1 MGNKKIIVA
10 VGHTKSGTNGS
21 GVSGYLDE
29 SNCNREIVPLVVNIL
44 NSIEGYEAKELRI
57 DKGNSYQF
65 EDCYTRCQLSNE
77 WGADLYVEI
86 HLNGFSTPSARG
98 TEVLVNSE
106 NSNAIAYAKRINAN
120 LCNTL
125 GTSDRTYGKGYKTQ
139 NLIVLQKTHAPA
151 LLIEC
156 LFATNESDS
165 SKYNASTIANC
176 IAEGLTNQTINV
188 TSKPYIAKPMSSQS
202 GGSVSPTQSVVSGTI
217 GTVTASTLN
226 VRNTPS
232 GTIIGQLSNGTK
244 VKINRIEGDWVSI
257 FFGDH
262 GGWISK
268 NYVSIGTNVVQAPTP
283 TVASI
288 DGSYAT
294 VTANTLN
301 VRDGIMGNI
310 IGKLSKGD
318 KVKLY
323 KKESNWYHI
332 YYGNSGAYISADYI
346 KL

>member
-10 VGHTKSGTNGS
+10 VGHTESGTNGS

-44 NSIEGYEAKELRI
+44 NGIEGYEAKELRI

-86 HLNGFSTPSARG
+86 HLNGFSTSSACG

-106 NSNAIAYAKRINAN
+106 NSNAITYAKRVNAN
-120 LCNTL
+120 LCNAL
-125 GTSDRTYGKGYKTQ
+125 GTFDRTYGKGYKTQ
-139 NLIVLQKTHAPA
+139 NLIVLQKTNAPA
-151 LLIEC
+151 LLVEC

-165 SKYNASTIANC
+165 SKYNANTIANC
-176 IAEGLTNQTINV
+176 IAEGLTNQTINA
-188 TSKPYIAKPMSSQS
+188 TSKPYIAKAMSSQS
-202 GGSVSPTQSVVSGTI
+202 GGNPSPTQSIVSGTM
-217 GTVTASTLN
+217 GVVTASTLN

-244 VKINRIEGDWVSI
+244 VKIDRIEGDWISI

-268 NYVSIGTNVVQAPTP
+268 NYVSVGANIVQAPTP
-283 TVASI
+283 TVTNI

-310 IGKLSKGD
+310 IGKLSNGAR
-318 KVKLY
+318 VKLY
-323 KKESNWYHI
+323 RKEGNWYHI
-332 YYGNSGAYISADYI
+332 YYGNSGAYVSADYI